1 MNLLEMNPHE
11 TRYIPLIGSP
21 IGGSTASYLY
31 NQIFAAFGINAMSYP
46 VEVKKGELPEFLA
59 AVKFM
64 NTPGCVLTSPHKQD
78 IIQYIDDVDEAS
90 RVFRSVNTLRFR
102 EDGRIEGHG
111 LDGKGVIGAFDDN
124 DVDLKGK
131 EVVMLGAGG
140 ISGIFAT
147 ELANRGIRKLTILNR
162 TVDKARYVTETL
174 AARTPVET
182 ACGKYTPENARRA
195 VETADILIQATTLG
209 MKGSGH
215 DHPDL
220 SFMEALPEGAWVME
234 AVSNPP
240 ETAVI
245 KKAQELGLHTVMGME
260 MLVNQVSA
268 ICKFILD
275 WEAPEEARRSAST
288 STATCLT
295 TTSKFR
301 NNLLAYL
308 RTKPETNRNDKKG
321 KGELHNEKDPCD
333 PSGRGNGP
341 VPAGCLR
348 QHGEHPPCG
357 RARQDRRCGSRQND
371 RSQARP

>member
-1 MNLLEMNPHE
+1 
-11 TRYIPLIGSP
+11 
-21 IGGSTASYLY
+21 
-31 NQIFAAFGINAMSYP
+31 MSYP

-275 WEAPEEARRSAST
+275 WEAPEEVKKIGIDFY
-288 STATCLT
+288 C
-295 TTSKFR
+295 
-301 NNLLAYL
+301 NLFNYH
-308 RTKPETNRNDKKG
+308 K
-321 KGELHNEKDPCD
+321 
-333 PSGRGNGP
+333 
-341 VPAGCLR
+341 
-348 QHGEHPPCG
+348 
-357 RARQDRRCGSRQND
+357 
-371 RSQARP
+371 

>member
-124 DVDLKGK
+124 GVDLKGK

-182 ACGKYTPENARRA
+182 ACGVYTPENARRA
-195 VETADILIQATTLG
+195 V
-209 MKGSGH
+209 
-215 DHPDL
+215 
-220 SFMEALPEGAWVME
+220 
-234 AVSNPP
+234 
-240 ETAVI
+240 
-245 KKAQELGLHTVMGME
+245 
-260 MLVNQVSA
+260 
-268 ICKFILD
+268 
-275 WEAPEEARRSAST
+275 
-288 STATCLT
+288 
-295 TTSKFR
+295 
-301 NNLLAYL
+301 
-308 RTKPETNRNDKKG
+308 
-321 KGELHNEKDPCD
+321 
-333 PSGRGNGP
+333 
-341 VPAGCLR
+341 
-348 QHGEHPPCG
+348 
-357 RARQDRRCGSRQND
+357 
-371 RSQARP
+371 

>member
-124 DVDLKGK
+124 GVDLKGK

-140 ISGIFAT
+140 ISGIFAS
-147 ELANRGIRKLTILNR
+147 L
-162 TVDKARYVTETL
+162 
-174 AARTPVET
+174 
-182 ACGKYTPENARRA
+182 
-195 VETADILIQATTLG
+195 
-209 MKGSGH
+209 
-215 DHPDL
+215 
-220 SFMEALPEGAWVME
+220 
-234 AVSNPP
+234 
-240 ETAVI
+240 
-245 KKAQELGLHTVMGME
+245 
-260 MLVNQVSA
+260 
-268 ICKFILD
+268 
-275 WEAPEEARRSAST
+275 RS
-288 STATCLT
+288 STARWT
-295 TTSKFR
+295 R
-301 NNLLAYL
+301 
-308 RTKPETNRNDKKG
+308 
-321 KGELHNEKDPCD
+321 
-333 PSGRGNGP
+333 
-341 VPAGCLR
+341 PAM
-348 QHGEHPPCG
+348 
-357 RARQDRRCGSRQND
+357 
-371 RSQARP
+371 

>member
-31 NQIFAAFGINAMSYP
+31 NQIFAAFGVNAMSYP

-64 NTPGCVLTSPHKQD
+64 NTPGCILTSPHKQD

-124 DVDLKGK
+124 GVELKGK

-182 ACGKYTPENARRA
+182 ACGEYTP
-195 VETADILIQATTLG
+195 
-209 MKGSGH
+209 
-215 DHPDL
+215 
-220 SFMEALPEGAWVME
+220 
-234 AVSNPP
+234 
-240 ETAVI
+240 
-245 KKAQELGLHTVMGME
+245 
-260 MLVNQVSA
+260 
-268 ICKFILD
+268 
-275 WEAPEEARRSAST
+275 
-288 STATCLT
+288 
-295 TTSKFR
+295 
-301 NNLLAYL
+301 
-308 RTKPETNRNDKKG
+308 
-321 KGELHNEKDPCD
+321 
-333 PSGRGNGP
+333 
-341 VPAGCLR
+341 
-348 QHGEHPPCG
+348 
-357 RARQDRRCGSRQND
+357 
-371 RSQARP
+371 

>member
-124 DVDLKGK
+124 GVDLKGK

-182 ACGKYTPENARRA
+182 ACGEYTPEILETLQQTSAAYARGASPTHSFRFPEKWYA
-195 VETADILIQATTLG
+195 WQPTCHYAEAETPMLI
-209 MKGSGH
+209 KRF
-215 DHPDL
+215 L
-220 SFMEALPEGAWVME
+220 S
-234 AVSNPP
+234 
-240 ETAVI
+240 
-245 KKAQELGLHTVMGME
+245 
-260 MLVNQVSA
+260 
-268 ICKFILD
+268 
-275 WEAPEEARRSAST
+275 APESED
-288 STATCLT
+288 
-295 TTSKFR
+295 
-301 NNLLAYL
+301 LLLHIFGHSY
-308 RTKPETNRNDKKG
+308 EMTNPDRHHGWVYFESLLK
-321 KGELHNEKDPCD
+321 LL
-333 PSGRGNGP
+333 SGR
-341 VPAGCLR
+341 
-348 QHGEHPPCG
+348 
-357 RARQDRRCGSRQND
+357 QDVVYATNSEAMRRIRERN
-371 RSQARP
+371 

>member
-162 TVDKARYVTETL
+162 TVDKARYPLRCRRKQKSLRKWHHRNPTGERCL
-174 AARTPVET
+174 SQSLPARFSSNNLPCRKHSANRQKRTGNLT
-182 ACGKYTPENARRA
+182 MT
-195 VETADILIQATTLG
+195 TTL
-209 MKGSGH
+209 
-215 DHPDL
+215 L
-220 SFMEALPEGAWVME
+220 
-234 AVSNPP
+234 
-240 ETAVI
+240 
-245 KKAQELGLHTVMGME
+245 
-260 MLVNQVSA
+260 
-268 ICKFILD
+268 
-275 WEAPEEARRSAST
+275 
-288 STATCLT
+288 
-295 TTSKFR
+295 
-301 NNLLAYL
+301 
-308 RTKPETNRNDKKG
+308 
-321 KGELHNEKDPCD
+321 
-333 PSGRGNGP
+333 
-341 VPAGCLR
+341 
-348 QHGEHPPCG
+348 
-357 RARQDRRCGSRQND
+357 
-371 RSQARP
+371 

>member
-124 DVDLKGK
+124 GVDLKGK

-174 AARTPVET
+174 AALTPVET
-182 ACGKYTPENARRA
+182 ACGEYTPENARRA

-275 WEAPEEARRSAST
+275 WEAPEEAKKIGIDFY
-288 STATCLT
+288 C
-295 TTSKFR
+295 
-301 NNLLAYL
+301 NLFNYH
-308 RTKPETNRNDKKG
+308 K
-321 KGELHNEKDPCD
+321 
-333 PSGRGNGP
+333 
-341 VPAGCLR
+341 
-348 QHGEHPPCG
+348 
-357 RARQDRRCGSRQND
+357 
-371 RSQARP
+371 

>member
-1 MNLLEMNPHE
+1 
-11 TRYIPLIGSP
+11 
-21 IGGSTASYLY
+21 
-31 NQIFAAFGINAMSYP
+31 
-46 VEVKKGELPEFLA
+46 
-59 AVKFM
+59 
-64 NTPGCVLTSPHKQD
+64 
-78 IIQYIDDVDEAS
+78 
-90 RVFRSVNTLRFR
+90 
-102 EDGRIEGHG
+102 
-111 LDGKGVIGAFDDN
+111 
-124 DVDLKGK
+124 
-131 EVVMLGAGG
+131 MLGAGG

-275 WEAPEEARRSAST
+275 WEAPEEAKKIGIDFY
-288 STATCLT
+288 C
-295 TTSKFR
+295 
-301 NNLLAYL
+301 NLFNYH
-308 RTKPETNRNDKKG
+308 K
-321 KGELHNEKDPCD
+321 
-333 PSGRGNGP
+333 
-341 VPAGCLR
+341 
-348 QHGEHPPCG
+348 
-357 RARQDRRCGSRQND
+357 
-371 RSQARP
+371 